1 MNLNMLQ
8 AVASWEA
15 QLLEAP
21 VETPMSKAPVAR
33 SGAVQALLPATLQ
46 RKAFQKQRH
55 QTRSQPFVLL

>member
-1 MNLNMLQ
+1 MLK

-21 VETPMSKAPVAR
+21 VETPMSKAEAPVAR